1 LPSEY
6 WDSLRRRRFSR
17 RTALRG
23 AAITG
28 VGAASIALVGCG
40 DDDDDDDDDGGET
53 ATATSTATAAPA
65 TETATEE
72 GTGTATGTATAE
84 PTAEPTEEVQL
95 GGIYH
100 APLVGISTGNPPTLY
115 PFKVS
120 TYLAAIPAGYHYSR
134 LLRYTNIVGGDPLD
148 YATVEGDAA
157 ESYEQPDETTAV
169 FSMRSGI
176 KYHNVAPVNG
186 RDLNADD
193 VLASHEAFL
202 AAQTETAG
210 QWAGV
215 VQTLEAPDEGTIQVT
230 LTKPY
235 APFLTLAASPEH
247 LWIIPT
253 EITGGDEATQEKP
266 VGSGPWIFK
275 EFVPDNRIVWEK
287 NPEYFE
293 TGEPYMDSVEA
304 SLVRDPA
311 TIIANLESDTFDA
324 SLLDPALF
332 TQVENLEGLELI
344 FNLNQVIG
352 GIFFNLD
359 EAPWSDPRVRQAISL
374 SLDRDGMKAAL
385 DPPGRGKKFSA
396 ISHLGEFFLDPDG
409 PDFGENA
416 YLYSQDLTEAQAL
429 LEAAGV
435 SELSGLS
442 WIYSPVY
449 GPVYE
454 QLFGICQENV
464 RALGFDTTTTQIQ
477 YPEYRTKQFYGQFN
491 NALAVGPLYVAID
504 PSICLFTVY
513 HPESGRHNWGG
524 ALDSANGPGGDQ
536 EWLDMVAASESEL
549 DIEARV
555 PLVHDIQ
562 RYMADKMWMVPY
574 YGSPG
579 MLGYK
584 SHVKNF
590 NYKSSFSFG
599 TDTLRKV
606 WLDVEA

>member
-1 LPSEY
+1 V
-6 WDSLRRRRFSR
+6 
-17 RTALRG
+17 T
-23 AAITG
+23 
-28 VGAASIALVGCG
+28 
-40 DDDDDDDDDGGET
+40 
-53 ATATSTATAAPA
+53 
-65 TETATEE
+65 
-72 GTGTATGTATAE
+72 
-84 PTAEPTEEVQL
+84 L
-95 GGIYH
+95 GGTYH
-100 APLVGISTGNPPTLY
+100 APLVGLSTGNPPTLY

-134 LLRYTNIVGGDPLD
+134 LLRYTNAPGLDPLD

-157 ESYEQPDETTAV
+157 ESYEQPDPQTAI
-169 FSMRSGI
+169 FSIRSNI
-176 KYHNVAPVNG
+176 TYHDVAPVNG
-186 RDLNADD
+186 RPVAAED

-202 AAQTETAG
+202 AAKTETAG
-210 QWAGV
+210 QWGGV
-215 VQTLEAPDEGTIQVT
+215 IASMEAPDASTIQVA

-253 EITGGDEATQEKP
+253 ELTGGDEATQEKP
-266 VGSGPWIFK
+266 IGSGPWVFR
-275 EFVPDNRIVWEK
+275 EFVPDNRIVWDK
-287 NPEYFE
+287 NPAYFE
-293 TGEPYMDSVEA
+293 SGEPYMDEVELA
-304 SLVRDPA
+304 LVGDPA
-311 TIIANLESDTFDA
+311 TIIANLQSGTFDA

-332 TQVENLEGLELI
+332 PQVEGMEDLELI
-344 FNLNQVIG
+344 FNGNQVIG
-352 GIFFNLD
+352 GVFFNLD
-359 EAPWSDPRVRQAISL
+359 EPPYNDPRVRQAISL

-385 DPPGRGKKFSA
+385 DPPARGKKFSA
-396 ISHLGEFFLDPDG
+396 ISHLGDFFLDPDG
-409 PDFGENA
+409 SDFGDMA

-429 LEAAGV
+429 LDAVGFDFSGV
-435 SELSGLS
+435 S

-464 RALGFDTTTTQIQ
+464 RTLGIDTTTTQIQ

-491 NALAVGPLYVAID
+491 NAIAVGPLYVAID

-524 ALDSANGPGGDQ
+524 ALDSANGPGGDAD
-536 EWLDMVAASESEL
+536 WLAMVAAAESEL
-549 DIEARV
+549 DVEARV
-555 PLVHDIQ
+555 PMVHDIQ

-579 MLGYK
+579 MTGIK

-606 WLDVEA
+606 WLDA